1 MKNDGQDDCKLC
13 RMAAF
18 NYFHALLE
26 ITDTA
31 GFLAVLPSRL

>member
-1 MKNDGQDDCKLC
+1 MKKDEQDDDKLC

-18 NYFHALLE
+18 NYFRDLLE

-31 GFLAVLPSRL
+31 GFSAVLPSRL